1 LRAST
6 LICVVV
12 TSGLLGCLDPFAPD
26 VGPPQRPVCT
36 NEDSDPQ
43 HDVVFATEVLDVVL
57 KNDCGLCH
65 DPDGGSPIGITI
77 GGLDMSSFASLRRGG
92 ANSQRAIVIP
102 GKPCDSI
109 LIKKVLEGPPFGA
122 RMPLDGP
129 PYLSVIEVTMLRD
142 WIAEGAHE

>member
-1 LRAST
+1 LRASS

-12 TSGLLGCLDPFAPD
+12 TSGLVGCLDPFAPE

-36 NEDSDPQ
+36 NEDSNPD
-43 HDVVFATEVLDVVL
+43 HDVVFATDVLENVL
-57 KNDCGLCH
+57 KKDCGFCH
-65 DPDGGSPIGITI
+65 NPDGATPIGIMI
-77 GGLDMSSFASLRRGG
+77 GGLDMSSFAALRRGG
-92 ANSQRAIVIP
+92 ANSQRAIIVP

-122 RMPLDGP
+122 RMPLNGP
-129 PYLSVIEVTMLRD
+129 PYLSVPDIDILRD